1 MHCRRNQQSIGDDT
15 VNDYQDI
22 YNKVCQIWLAESV
35 RLADKTK
42 QAEDNL
48 WKNGLTAD
56 KVITYFK
63 AEAVQKYFD
72 EYMIKILDYLKELT

>member
-1 MHCRRNQQSIGDDT
+1 M
-15 VNDYQDI
+15 NDYQDI

-42 QAEDNL
+42 QTEHNL
-48 WKNGLTAD
+48 WKNGLTAE
-56 KVITYFK
+56 KAIAYFQ

-72 EYMIKILDYLKELT
+72 EYMIKILEYLKGLT

>member
-1 MHCRRNQQSIGDDT
+1 M
-15 VNDYQDI
+15 NDYQDI

-35 RLADKTK
+35 LLADKTK
-42 QAEDNL
+42 QAEHNL

-72 EYMIKILDYLKELT
+72 EYMTKILDYLKELT